1 MKILER
7 ADAPAHLFDISE
19 LDFSENLFAERVTH
33 PWVRLGVLG
42 PGHTDESGIEA
53 ELRLNTLLL
62 EPGAFADAF
71 GGLGAVGNDLWGV
84 GQPGVASI
92 GDETK
97 YGECRTDEHD
107 PKQYDTIADAAEAT
121 RFRVTFV
128 CPAFALHS
136 PVLHSPSCIRLGLAM
151 SRNRN
156 RGPTGDGELFVCHR
170 FHAILSSEKCRSSG
184 RPPFYAPFLR
194 PFYGPLFTVPQDTYL
209 IAMGQATGEDIRI
222 EN

>member
-128 CPAFALHS
+128 CPAF
-136 PVLHSPSCIRLGLAM
+136 PVLHSLARLAEVTALMGAVENQRTV
-151 SRNRN
+151 S
-156 RGPTGDGELFVCHR
+156 HR
-170 FHAILSSEKCRSSG
+170 SHRPWKSLRDFHTPAARRL
-184 RPPFYAPFLR
+184 LR
-194 PFYGPLFTVPQDTYL
+194 
-209 IAMGQATGEDIRI
+209 DI
-222 EN
+222 